1 MKRVAIL
8 RDGKKKVAIFDTLS
22 QFWKSATSSLN
33 GILLG
38 SLSDVILK
46 GIMLL
51 AEVNVNVLNCLI
63 CFLIFC
69 RNETHI

>member
-1 MKRVAIL
+1 M
-8 RDGKKKVAIFDTLS
+8 LS

-38 SLSDVILK
+38 SISDVILK

-51 AEVNVNVLNCLI
+51 AEVKVNVLNCLI
-63 CFLIFC
+63 CFLIFHK
-69 RNETHI
+69 NETHI

>member
-1 MKRVAIL
+1 MELLEKSRNFRYVIAIL
-8 RDGKKKVAIFDTLS
+8 EISHFE
-22 QFWKSATSSLN
+22 FLN

-38 SLSDVILK
+38 SISDVILK